1 VNRPTPPLLELV
13 ICTYNNA
20 SMLDFALS
28 SLARQEPPTQAD
40 WACLVVDNNCTDATA
55 DVVAGHLRAGRI
67 PALRLVHEPVQ
78 GLTPARLRGVVSTT
92 APWIGFIDDDC
103 LLRDD
108 WVRNG
113 IHFALEHPT
122 AGGFGGR
129 VALDWERPPRGYV
142 KRHGWCFA
150 EQDHGPAER
159 VVPALAG
166 AGLVLRRAAIEESGW
181 VDEPLLADR
190 VGHELTSGGDV
201 EMSLRVAGSGY
212 ELWYTPACELRHRIP
227 ERRTS
232 FAYVAAMTRALG
244 ASQAYADALVWEG
257 SVASWLATSVGRLC
271 RAALVSSAMIPA
283 AMRSRTRAADLAI
296 SWSFLFGRTRGYYR
310 VARMD
315 RDRRQALIGG
325 ARPTRRLRRPLLREA
340 SDGGVRR
347 PG

>member
-1 VNRPTPPLLELV
+1 
-13 ICTYNNA
+13 
-20 SMLDFALS
+20 M
-28 SLARQEPPTQAD
+28 
-40 WACLVVDNNCTDATA
+40 
-55 DVVAGHLRAGRI
+55 RAGRI
-67 PALRLVHEPVQ
+67 PGLRLVHEPVQ
-78 GLTPARLRGVVSTT
+78 GLTPARLRGVASTT

-129 VALDWERPPRGYV
+129 VALDWEQPPRRYV

-159 VVPALAG
+159 IVPALEG
-166 AGLVLRRAAIEESGW
+166 AGLVLRRTAIEESGW
-181 VDEPLLADR
+181 VDEPCSRIEWD
-190 VGHELTSGGDV
+190 TSSPREATSRCRFALG
-201 EMSLRVAGSGY
+201 AGTK
-212 ELWYTPACELRHRIP
+212 LWYTPACELRHRIP

-232 FAYVAAMTRALG
+232 FVYVAAMTRALG
-244 ASQAYADALVWEG
+244 ARQAYADALVCKG

-283 AMRSRTRAADLAI
+283 AIRSRTRAADLAI
-296 SWSFLFGRTRGYYR
+296 SLSFLFGRTRGCYR
-310 VARMD
+310 VVRMD
-315 RDRRQALIGG
+315 RDRRQALVGG
-325 ARPTRRLRRPLLREA
+325 AHPTRRLRAPLLREA
-340 SDGGVRR
+340 SDGGLRR

>member
-1 VNRPTPPLLELV
+1 MNRPTPPLLELV

-28 SLARQEPPTQAD
+28 SLARQEPSTQAD

-55 DVVAGHLRAGRI
+55 DVVAGHMRAGRI
-67 PALRLVHEPVQ
+67 PGLRLVREPVQ

-108 WVRNG
+108 WVRPR
-113 IHFALEHPT
+113 APD
-122 AGGFGGR
+122 GR
-129 VALDWERPPRGYV
+129 RVRRPCRPRLG
-142 KRHGWCFA
+142 A
-150 EQDHGPAER
+150 AAAR
-159 VVPALAG
+159 VRQAAR
-166 AGLVLRRAAIEESGW
+166 LVLRGAGSRPGGAGRPGPRGRRSRPSAGGDRGVGVGGRA
-181 VDEPLLADR
+181 LLADR

-271 RAALVSSAMIPA
+271 RAALVSSAMIRRRCA
-283 AMRSRTRAADLAI
+283 R
-296 SWSFLFGRTRGYYR
+296 GRE
-310 VARMD
+310 
-315 RDRRQALIGG
+315 
-325 ARPTRRLRRPLLREA
+325 RPTWLSAGASSSDAHAATTGWPGWIGTDGKRSSEEPARLVDSAGRSSGKRA
-340 SDGGVRR
+340 TAG
-347 PG
+347 